1 MIGVLRSSM
10 LSEELS
16 LQWKCL
22 NSMIFFP
29 SVTTKIHLYFLAKLL
44 TNQRALGA
52 VRRVNP
58 IPTENC
64 KLALG
69 PNMKAEV

>member
-22 NSMIFFP
+22 NSMFFFP
-29 SVTTKIHLYFLAKLL
+29 SVTTNIHLYFLAKLL

-58 IPTENC
+58 IQTENC

>member
-22 NSMIFFP
+22 NSMIFSF
-29 SVTTKIHLYFLAKLL
+29 SNDEHSLILL
-44 TNQRALGA
+44 SEIIDKSESSWRGQA
-52 VRRVNP
+52 
-58 IPTENC
+58 C
-64 KLALG
+64 
-69 PNMKAEV
+69 

>member
-1 MIGVLRSSM
+1 MEM
-10 LSEELS
+10 LLE
-16 LQWKCL
+16 
-22 NSMIFFP
+22 NDFFP
-29 SVTTKIHLYFLAKLL
+29 SVTTNIHLYFLAKLL
-44 TNQRALGA
+44 TNQKALGA

>member
-10 LSEELS
+10 LSKELS

-22 NSMIFFP
+22 NPMIFFP
-29 SVTTKIHLYFLAKLL
+29 SVTTNIHLYLLAKLL
-44 TNQRALGA
+44 AYQKALGA
-52 VRRVNP
+52 VKHVNA
-58 IPTENC
+58 IQTENC

-69 PNMKAEV
+69 PNIKAEV